1 MPLLDAFLAF
11 MQRGGFVMW
20 PLLLLSVLAVS
31 TVLERTLFWWRV
43 DGRRGRA
50 RYREL
55 ADALRRGDGMRAA
68 ILAEHDPSPYG
79 TLVRRLPI
87 SGVRIDE
94 ASATVAAEEIR
105 PAFERGLLLLSTV
118 VTASPMLGIL
128 GTVTGII
135 ASFELLGGDATIT
148 DPGQVSGG
156 IAEALVSTAAGL
168 VVALTALFPY
178 MVFRGRQDRA
188 LGRLEALAGSI
199 VAASSTTASA
209 PSASSPARAAVTA

>member
-1 MPLLDAFLAF
+1 MSSLDTFLSF
-11 MQRGGFVMW
+11 MDRGGLVMW
-20 PLLLLSVLAVS
+20 PLLGLSVLSIS
-31 TVLERTLFWWRV
+31 TVIERAVFWWRV

-55 ADALRRGDGMRAA
+55 ADTLRRGDAMRAA
-68 ILAEHDPSPYG
+68 ILAEHDPTPYG
-79 TLVRRLPI
+79 TLVRRLPLE
-87 SGVRIDE
+87 GVPIDE
-94 ASATVAAEEIR
+94 SAATVAAEEVR

-128 GTVTGII
+128 GTVIGII
-135 ASFELLGGDATIT
+135 QSFELLGGDATIT
-148 DPGQVSGG
+148 DPSQVSGG

-178 MVFRGRQDRA
+178 MVFRGRQDRS

-199 VAASSTTASA
+199 VAASRAKPAATSA
-209 PSASSPARAAVTA
+209 GN